1 MSYGPLPVAS
11 NFGHWVDFRDVRF
24 QSQVTYQLPGTVSGT
39 NFVNG
44 LFWTIAGQ
52 PELVVP
58 PLSAPRTIKVDGANF
73 FSDQTLAGLN
83 PTITWSPPAIGV
95 DNGIF
100 AYYRLTIYELDVN
113 AANNKTTRGPVIAT
127 LHTPNTSIMLPSPL
141 QSGRTYV
148 LVLEALGGTGY
159 PPLDIAK
166 PLQGRVDT
174 VSVMVSSGILTA
186 P

>member
-1 MSYGPLPVAS
+1 GGYP
-11 NFGHWVDFRDVRF
+11 
-24 QSQVTYQLPGTVSGT
+24 
-39 NFVNG
+39 
-44 LFWTIAGQ
+44 
-52 PELVVP
+52 VP
-58 PLSAPRTIKVDGANF
+58 PRASRTRTYVRPD
-73 FSDQTLAGLN
+73 
-83 PTITWSPPAIGV
+83 WR
-95 DNGIF
+95 
-100 AYYRLTIYELDVN
+100 RLVN

-127 LHTPNTSIMLPSPL
+127 LHTPNTSIVLPSLL

-159 PPLDIAK
+159 PPLDITK

>member
-1 MSYGPLPVAS
+1 M
-11 NFGHWVDFRDVRF
+11 
-24 QSQVTYQLPGTVSGT
+24 
-39 NFVNG
+39 
-44 LFWTIAGQ
+44 
-52 PELVVP
+52 
-58 PLSAPRTIKVDGANF
+58 DGANF

-83 PTITWSPPAIGV
+83 PTITWSPPAIGF